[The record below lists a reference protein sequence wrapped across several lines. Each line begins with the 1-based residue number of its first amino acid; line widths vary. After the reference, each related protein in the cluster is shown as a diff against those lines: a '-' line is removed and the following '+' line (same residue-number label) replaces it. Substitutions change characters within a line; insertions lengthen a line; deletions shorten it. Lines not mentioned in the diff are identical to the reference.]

1 MENRRHGVLIPI
13 GGAEDRGEEKSP
25 ILPFEEKGVLRH
37 VLDEAKGKDS
47 KVVLITTA
55 SRIPEELEKT
65 YRAGFERLGCK
76 QLAHVHITMKRQC
89 HDAKFFDLFK
99 DADVLMFSGGNQSR
113 LPKLMGNSQ
122 LHELMAHRYLHEG
135 LVIAG
140 TSAGAMAMS
149 EEMIAGGS
157 ASEAFVKGAVNMKN
171 GFNLISDLI
180 IDTHFV
186 RRGRFGRLAEAVAKY
201 PHCVGIGLAE
211 NTGAIIRQGTEFQ
224 IVGSGMAIIMDP
236 GTVTHNNHAVLN
248 DGTLMSM
255 TGLTTHFL
263 SNGDRFSLKSR
274 KTSVLPI
281 TSSYI

>member
-1 MENRRHGVLIPI
+1 MENTGLGVLIPI
-13 GGAEDRGEEKSP
+13 GGAEDRGEEKNP

-47 KVVLITTA
+47 KLILVTTA
-55 SRIPEELEKT
+55 SRIPDELARIYGK
-65 YRAGFERLGCK
+65 GFSKLGCESFS
-76 QLAHVHITMKRQC
+76 HVHITRRSQC
-89 HDAKFFDLFK
+89 HDEQIFDQFRE
-99 DADVLMFSGGNQSR
+99 ADVIMFSGGNQSR
-113 LPKLMGNSQ
+113 LPKFIGNTQ
-122 LHELMAHRYLHEG
+122 LHELLLHRYLNEG

-149 EEMIAGGS
+149 EEMVAGGS

-171 GFNLISDLI
+171 GFSLIQDLI

-211 NTGAIIRQGTEFQ
+211 NTGVIIREGTEFQ
-224 IVGSGMAIIMDP
+224 VIGSGMAIIMDP
-236 GTVTHNNHAVLN
+236 NTVTHNNHAVLN

-263 SNGDRFSLKSR
+263 SNGDHFSMKTR
-274 KTSVLPI
+274 KTQVLPI
-281 TSSYI
+281 ASSYI